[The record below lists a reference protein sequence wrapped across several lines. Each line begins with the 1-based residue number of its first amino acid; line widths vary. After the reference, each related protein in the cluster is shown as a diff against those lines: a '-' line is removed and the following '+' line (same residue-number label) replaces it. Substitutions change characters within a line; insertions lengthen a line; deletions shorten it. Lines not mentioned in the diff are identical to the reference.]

1 MVYLKRTAGIAV
13 LLAAA
18 LGITGCGDTMLE
30 VPEWLCELAGISSS
44 QETNENTA
52 PTGGVETADM
62 YAEAGML
69 QSAAHVQESVQTQ
82 TEHQP
87 VTEGKLELPASAQLD
102 IPEVFQMPE
111 LPTGCESVALT
122 MALMYEG
129 FELDKTT
136 IADDYLVYSED
147 GDFSGGYVGD
157 PKSAEGAGCFPPT
170 IVETAN
176 AYLKE
181 QNSTKTAVDVSG
193 QSMETLFQYVAAN
206 RPVLVWTTMYML
218 DPEYTDEY
226 FEIQGKQYFWY
237 GLEHCVV
244 ISGYDIE
251 SGTVT
256 VNDPLEGIVERY
268 MDDFERLYNDT
279 GKYAVVLM

>member
-193 QSMETLFQYVAAN
+193 QSM
-206 RPVLVWTTMYML
+206 
-218 DPEYTDEY
+218 
-226 FEIQGKQYFWY
+226 
-237 GLEHCVV
+237 
-244 ISGYDIE
+244 
-251 SGTVT
+251 
-256 VNDPLEGIVERY
+256 
-268 MDDFERLYNDT
+268 
-279 GKYAVVLM
+279 

>member
-147 GDFSGGYVGD
+147 GI
-157 PKSAEGAGCFPPT
+157 FPADMWGTLNPRK
-170 IVETAN
+170 V
-176 AYLKE
+176 
-181 QNSTKTAVDVSG
+181 QDVSRRR
-193 QSMETLFQYVAAN
+193 S
-206 RPVLVWTTMYML
+206 W
-218 DPEYTDEY
+218 
-226 FEIQGKQYFWY
+226 
-237 GLEHCVV
+237 
-244 ISGYDIE
+244 
-251 SGTVT
+251 
-256 VNDPLEGIVERY
+256 
-268 MDDFERLYNDT
+268 RLQMPT
-279 GKYAVVLM
+279 